1 MPHRPWLAVALMI
14 LPLATLAP
22 APVTAQQFGLA
33 RRIEGAIRTGR
44 DFADDEWLA
53 GGGVRVPIWG
63 RWELRPSADV
73 LLTDGHPWQGNA
85 DVALLGPRGAG
96 YLGLGYARVRRV
108 WDGDSTQASAD
119 GVNGFVGITTV
130 LPSTFRPFLEARFTR
145 ARGATL
151 FRLVLGINF

>member
-1 MPHRPWLAVALMI
+1 MSHRSSLAVALMI
-14 LPLATLAP
+14 VPLAALASV
-22 APVTAQQFGLA
+22 PVAAQQRGLA
-33 RRIEGAIRTGR
+33 RGIEAAIRTGR

-53 GGGVRVPIWG
+53 GGGVRVPVWR

-73 LLTDGHPWQGNA
+73 LLTDGHPWQGNVDIA
-85 DVALLGPRGAG
+85 VLGPRGAG

-151 FRLVLGINF
+151 FRLVLGFNF